1 MPCFWWAPFRS
12 FGVSGVISARVGIRT
27 YFRCHR
33 KSFKLQKG
41 SKRLH
46 LLHRNQI
53 IFCCDHLSQ
62 AAKDHEKKDSKHE
75 RRDTNKPHEC
85 HKQYHDIGHTDW
97 PYRQHVC
104 FTQVQEHLNRV
115 FLCWMCAHSQYLH
128 SLDTEQSTFFSLFV
142 SKTLIKH
149 GWYHQF

>member
-1 MPCFWWAPFRS
+1 MGGLKNNGALPPPQIQLFLVSSKNLFFDGKPLETTPPPKTVDQAIHLDSMPCFWWAPFRS

-85 HKQYHDIGHTDW
+85 HKQYHDIGHTD
-97 PYRQHVC
+97 
-104 FTQVQEHLNRV
+104 
-115 FLCWMCAHSQYLH
+115 
-128 SLDTEQSTFFSLFV
+128 
-142 SKTLIKH
+142 
-149 GWYHQF
+149 

>member
-1 MPCFWWAPFRS
+1 MLLVVAFSEFRS

-53 IFCCDHLSQ
+53 IFCCDHLEPGG
-62 AAKDHEKKDSKHE
+62 K
-75 RRDTNKPHEC
+75 RP
-85 HKQYHDIGHTDW
+85 
-97 PYRQHVC
+97 
-104 FTQVQEHLNRV
+104 
-115 FLCWMCAHSQYLH
+115 
-128 SLDTEQSTFFSLFV
+128 
-142 SKTLIKH
+142 
-149 GWYHQF
+149 